1 MKLSFGNNFALIA
14 ANGQSALENARI
26 HCPALF
32 LQDACDQILERFS
45 PVIKS
50 SAPDTDWES
59 WVKTAYGQ
67 RINLS
72 AQGFYT
78 GPNTQFNWDTGIAE
92 ERYHYFVYGA
102 ACSEVEVDCLT
113 GEFSVLR
120 TDIVSDVGDSINPAI
135 DIGQVSF
142 LPYWRSERSHSQVI
156 KIKICGI

>member
-1 MKLSFGNNFALIA
+1 MASLH
-14 ANGQSALENARI
+14 ALENVRI
-26 HCPALF
+26 HCPVLF
-32 LQDACDQILERFS
+32 LQDACEQILERLS
-45 PVIKS
+45 PVKAS
-50 SAPDTDWES
+50 SPDAGWES

-72 AQGFYT
+72 AQGFYA
-78 GPNTQFNWDTGIAE
+78 GPNTAMNWDTGIAE

-142 LPYWRSERSHSQVI
+142 LPYILQYTVYTAFCNFASRTNNRLCLTRHQFE
-156 KIKICGI
+156 GL